1 MKISKTFGGNKINT
15 YLCIAFENESLSK
28 KSFGEMVEWS
38 ITAVL
43 KTAVLRGTGGSNPSL
58 SAKRSCKYLQDLFSL
73 VYSINLTRSFL
84 HTKRFKYKCV
94 TGNNSTTHQ
103 RKQNITIYTPTQTSS
118 EVPINGNLAALFVS
132 KDLNESLLTFSFQPY
147 FCGV

>member
-1 MKISKTFGGNKINT
+1 MKFSKLFGGNKINT

-58 SAKRSCKYLQDLFSL
+58 SAKRSCKNLQDLFSF
-73 VYSINLTRSFL
+73 VYSITPIRSFL
-84 HTKRFKYKCV
+84 HTKRFKNGYA
-94 TGNNSTTHQ
+94 TGNNITTHQ
-103 RKQNITIYTPTQTSS
+103 RKLNITIHTPTQTSS
-118 EVPINGNLAALFVS
+118 EVAVYG
-132 KDLNESLLTFSFQPY
+132 QPRCY
-147 FCGV
+147 AYIQRPQ